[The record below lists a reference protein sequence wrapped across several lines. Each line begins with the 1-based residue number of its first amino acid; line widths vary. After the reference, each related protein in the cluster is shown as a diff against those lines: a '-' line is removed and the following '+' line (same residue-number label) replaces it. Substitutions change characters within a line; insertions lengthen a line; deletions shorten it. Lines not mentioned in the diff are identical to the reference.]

1 MIGGMGYG
9 GSGHHGSAGKCPD
22 GLLVGAGRGIP
33 PMSALAG
40 AQPTRVVNLRDRAA
54 VTAERQA
61 GILVRIDRRTPWGN
75 PFRIGRDG
83 DRAQVIARYRVWIR
97 FQPDLL
103 ARIPSLRGKVLACW
117 CAPLPCHGDVLAALA
132 DAIPP
137 PSAGA

>member
-1 MIGGMGYG
+1 MSGRPSGGG
-9 GSGHHGSAGKCPD
+9 GRGEPTD
-22 GLLVGAGRGIP
+22 ERAGRSP
-33 PMSALAG
+33 
-40 AQPTRVVNLRDRAA
+40 PTRVVYLRDRAA
-54 VTAERQA
+54 VTAARQA
-61 GILVRIDRRTPWGN
+61 GILVRMDRRTPWGN

-83 DRAQVIARYRVWIR
+83 DRAQVIARYRDWIR

-132 DAIPP
+132 DAIPS